1 LSLGSDNAVLKQQ
14 IAEMSQRVEQY
25 HAMENALKTAEESL
39 AAIQAELANTESE
52 GLNVVHQWEQRTK
65 ELEAV
70 IADLEQTLESQQQEA
85 SEVIGQWSAQCSE
98 LENKVCS
105 LESSLGILSK
115 ENSLLEAS
123 AEAATR
129 DRKVDRDYIER
140 LQVEVQSH
148 DDSIKELERQFTEE
162 RDSWIEERKSM
173 KDELEKQ
180 LATAHERESEAT
192 NLSEQLAEAQGELET
207 VKGLQGKPIV
217 R

>member
-1 LSLGSDNAVLKQQ
+1 L
-14 IAEMSQRVEQY
+14 
-25 HAMENALKTAEESL
+25 T
-39 AAIQAELANTESE
+39 AIQAELANTESE
-52 GLNVVHQWEQRTK
+52 GLDVGHQWEQRTK

-98 LENKVCS
+98 LEDKVCG

-148 DDSIKELERQFTEE
+148 DDSIKELERQFAEVAMSAAEAYDYIQAQRTA
-162 RDSWIEERKSM
+162 IQEERKLYQELLAEH
-173 KDELEKQ
+173 DDLLALLAQQDLEKAS
-180 LATAHERESEAT
+180 LSAVLGEAAGQEAIDQAILQAED
-192 NLSEQLAEAQGELET
+192 NAVRQFGKYVRLS
-207 VKGLQGKPIV
+207 
-217 R
+217 